1 MPRFLTKRGIDKILR
16 KIMET
21 GGLTEDMEKDI
32 QRLRDEFDEREGVL
46 KRYGETYE
54 GEDQDEY
61 DWEESR
67 RVRDDNDDD
76 VEVFTSR
83 EEEKLSNDWRS
94 RYEEMRKKYID
105 RFFGGD
111 DVREDFNRTMEMTE
125 DDVIRDGEPQTFDE
139 LLERTEG

>member
-1 MPRFLTKRGIDKILR
+1 
-16 KIMET
+16 
-21 GGLTEDMEKDI
+21 MEKDI

-94 RYEEMRKKYID
+94 
-105 RFFGGD
+105 
-111 DVREDFNRTMEMTE
+111 
-125 DDVIRDGEPQTFDE
+125 
-139 LLERTEG
+139 